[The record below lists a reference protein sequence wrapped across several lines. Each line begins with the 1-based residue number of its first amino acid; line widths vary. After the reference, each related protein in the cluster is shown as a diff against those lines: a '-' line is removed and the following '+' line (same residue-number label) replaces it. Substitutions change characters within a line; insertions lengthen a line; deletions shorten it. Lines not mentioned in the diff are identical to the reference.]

1 MLKLS
6 SHAPPTP
13 PDKGYETQRPSE
25 RSGERG
31 SHSGCR
37 WCVFPRNSLRLMFEK
52 PKMHLNAISQ
62 DMTPGR
68 HPARLTVVLKRLC
81 AGGAGPGRGRPGGR
95 ASRENGVGP
104 GARVNHS
111 VPGALGRQA
120 AGPVEATRKVGR
132 LPEPPTRAAPE
143 SQDAA
148 AAETQVYFN

>member
-1 MLKLS
+1 
-6 SHAPPTP
+6 
-13 PDKGYETQRPSE
+13 
-25 RSGERG
+25 
-31 SHSGCR
+31 
-37 WCVFPRNSLRLMFEK
+37 MFEK

-104 GARVNHS
+104 GA
-111 VPGALGRQA
+111 LGRQA

-132 LPEPPTRAAPE
+132 LPEPPTRGSRVPGC
-143 SQDAA
+143 SRG
-148 AAETQVYFN
+148 